1 VRTGSSGPLPAKVIE
16 VSSGAGVIRV
26 RLRLHNGWAVVSVPG
41 DVTTI
46 QVDDE
51 VELVRNEH
59 GPGYRI
65 GAHGTRKGQGLAR
78 TASTSHGRGRPSA
91 HAGSEERKATK
102 AGR

>member
-1 VRTGSSGPLPAKVIE
+1 MTTGSSGPLAAKVIE

-41 DVTTI
+41 AVTTI
-46 QVDDE
+46 QVGDE
-51 VELVRNEH
+51 VKLLRNER

-65 GAHGTRKGQGLAR
+65 GAHVARKGQGLAR
-78 TASTSHGRGRPSA
+78 TTSTPHARGRPSA
-91 HAGSEERKATK
+91 RAGSEERKATK